1 MSIYG
6 RPFDKRLKEQ
16 INTAVDNY
24 IIIKDRKQSLKDK
37 WFRFKRKEISICSQ
51 CKLAMDSH
59 IAIQQIENKRENAPI
74 CIPCIVGIPRGRS
87 KGGFLQKESFYR
99 QL

>member
-37 WFRFKRKEISICSQ
+37 WFRFKRK
-51 CKLAMDSH
+51 
-59 IAIQQIENKRENAPI
+59 
-74 CIPCIVGIPRGRS
+74 
-87 KGGFLQKESFYR
+87 
-99 QL
+99 